1 MDNSS
6 ASPVSA
12 EVKEFID
19 TVNQGQGFA
28 HITEIISAE
37 VQRQIENQLLEF
49 QNA

>member
-12 EVKEFID
+12 EVLEFID
-19 TVNQGQGFA
+19 TVNQGKGFA